1 MNFKF
6 VEIMAKKVVNVFK
19 KIGRM
24 YMDSMILYYRPMIDA
39 KINPFI

>member
-6 VEIMAKKVVNVFK
+6 IKIMAKKVVNLFK
-19 KIGRM
+19 KIGRA
-24 YMDSMILYYRPMIDA
+24 YMDSMILYYRPMLDA